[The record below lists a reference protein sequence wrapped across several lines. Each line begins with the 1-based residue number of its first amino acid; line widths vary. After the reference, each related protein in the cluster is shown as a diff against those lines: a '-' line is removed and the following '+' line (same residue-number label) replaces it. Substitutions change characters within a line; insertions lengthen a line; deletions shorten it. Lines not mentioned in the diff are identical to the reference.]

1 MAYNYLWTWRWY
13 FAAQY
18 LLISPRSV
26 GVFSFYSLKIRV
38 NFIVKNW
45 ASSNAS
51 GGYLPLLFGNLKSL
65 IDPLKTR
72 LKKKTGNCC
81 SNGGFVASNHPA
93 TKLALRYGSCPQTF
107 SNAISPIQACVVLEA
122 LNIVGS
128 EEGQRRRVQMLD
140 NAIRL
145 RHELGTSGFEVM
157 GEASP
162 IIPVVIGDSG
172 RSRVITTFCLE
183 RGALVNLVEYP
194 AVSKNAARFRLQAMS
209 DHTEKHILRFVGILK
224 QAAIDADKMLASI

>member
-18 LLISPRSV
+18 LLVSPRSV

-81 SNGGFVASNHPA
+81 CGELLREEVADQCPVAEITHRAIENRQQHHAKGIVRTTAERIYCRFGGNSSYSGNPP
-93 TKLALRYGSCPQTF
+93 GS
-107 SNAISPIQACVVLEA
+107 
-122 LNIVGS
+122 
-128 EEGQRRRVQMLD
+128 
-140 NAIRL
+140 
-145 RHELGTSGFEVM
+145 
-157 GEASP
+157 
-162 IIPVVIGDSG
+162 
-172 RSRVITTFCLE
+172 
-183 RGALVNLVEYP
+183 
-194 AVSKNAARFRLQAMS
+194 
-209 DHTEKHILRFVGILK
+209 
-224 QAAIDADKMLASI
+224 